1 MRPSGPPCAR
11 VCLRDRRR
19 ERDRAG
25 PTAFPI
31 GPRLA
36 RARRRLRDCTGSVP
50 LMAETPKDDVHMR
63 VKILRRKGTG
73 TVVLVYPSTLDEH
86 RQALETLGRGARPAA
101 GHDGLAMGR
110 TESGPPQGCYVVTTE
125 EQRRQWGLPDLAA
138 CGLARVVNESRAL
151 ELLYEP
157 GDWSAAAGLLADAEA
172 VPASSDAE
180 PDTSGLAVVRELV
193 APGPRV
199 DRVLAA
205 LESGVLPPFVC
216 ETLRRALL
224 ESVESGTQ
232 AVEEALARA
241 AMAVALPWRTLGPVR
256 FNPAHLKQM
265 VDRTHGGLDRV
276 KNQLIEVLAANPQTG
291 GVLTVE
297 APRRGKEMETGS
309 SALVVLP
316 RTCGAAARVP
326 CLVGP
331 PGTGKTSLAVAVAE
345 ALGRNH
351 VRVALDEHHT
361 EQVIRGKEGAAPG
374 RIVRGLREA
383 GVRNPA
389 FILEL
394 LDEVKP
400 EVAGALLDVLD
411 PVVGSAFQD
420 QYLQLRF
427 DLSAALWIMTAAD
440 PKAIP
445 KQMRGRLE
453 VIELPGY
460 TEQEKL
466 AIAEQYLLKRPFEV
480 RVPVPAGC
488 LAPEPAAS
496 PAIVA
501 PDAGSDGPFVV
512 AEREVSSMAE
522 LEALSAGP
530 PFPAAAA
537 WRTAASE
544 GTVRFESEA
553 ILDVIRNTNE
563 AGVAELDA
571 KLAMVCQQVMK
582 HRSPGDAEPE
592 VITPDAVREM
602 LGTGAA
608 DALPPA
614 VREAIARER
623 RRLGDKPDGDAERT
637 NGWIEWLE
645 QLPWTRSNTP
655 PTDLTSVRAALDA
668 GHAGLEHAKARIL
681 EYLAVRRRN
690 PRGTGAVICFSGPPG
705 VGKTSLAQCTAHAL
719 GRGFVKLAC
728 GGLHDETDLRGH
740 NRTWRDAQPGS
751 ILREMRRVGSND
763 PVFVL
768 DEIDK
773 LGPAPAAVLLEVL
786 DPAQNDRFRDAFV
799 ELPFDLSAVLFITT
813 ANEVARIPPALRD
826 RLEIIDL
833 PGYTEA
839 EKIAIAETHLIPA
852 QNRAAGLTAAPVRF
866 TQGACRRIVRD
877 YTHER
882 GIRQLTRCLQT
893 VCRKVALGLETGNAL
908 LVRERITAAQV
919 RAFLGAPA
927 VDPTDGLDRLREQ
940 VDAPGMPDVV
950 RERGR
955 EVLERLAT
963 WPRTDPERARAR
975 EYLRCL
981 ASLPWTKH
989 SAAPLDLARART
1001 VLDAGHAGHEA
1012 VKERLVDYIAVR
1024 LTKPHATAPLLCLVG
1039 PGGVGKTSLARL
1051 LAVALGR
1058 ARAWV
1063 ACGELNGAAVHG
1075 IPSGPPGRIVDELR
1089 RVGVRNPMFVLD
1101 EVDRLDEGS
1110 GAAAALLEAIA
1121 PAPGAAFRDRYVD
1134 LPFDLAE
1141 ALFVATANS
1150 LGSVPAVLRETMT
1163 VIELPGYTDADKG
1176 VIATRHLLPWQLAHH
1191 GLTADQV
1198 QVTEQAMEAVIS
1210 GYTRGAGVWDLADA
1224 LATVCAKVVRRRAEG
1239 DEAPVEVT
1247 PELLAG
1253 MLGPPS
1259 HRKAEIAAR
1268 TGRPGVALGLSLTT
1282 VVGGNVMF
1290 VEVSRM
1296 PGTGALTLTG
1306 GLGEGMQESARV
1318 ALSWVRANAA
1328 RYGIDPRFHRGADM
1342 HVHVQSRAARKDG
1355 ASAGVAMVAAMVSA
1369 LTGRVV
1375 RGDLAMTGE
1384 VTLSGQ
1390 ILPVGGISEKV
1401 LAAHCCGLA
1410 RVILP
1415 RQNRKHVEELG
1426 DDLRCAVA
1434 IDYVTRIDELL
1445 DLAMRPTAA
1454 TSDTRRAITPAG
1466 RMS

>member
-1 MRPSGPPCAR
+1 M
-11 VCLRDRRR
+11 
-19 ERDRAG
+19 
-25 PTAFPI
+25 
-31 GPRLA
+31 
-36 RARRRLRDCTGSVP
+36 
-50 LMAETPKDDVHMR
+50 H
-63 VKILRRKGTG
+63 VKILRRKDTG
-73 TVVLVYPSTLDEH
+73 TVLLVYPSTLDEH

-125 EQRRQWGLPDLAA
+125 EQRRRWGLPDLAA

-157 GDWSAAAGLLADAEA
+157 GAWSAAAELLADAEA
-172 VPASSDAE
+172 VPALSDAE
-180 PDTSGLAVVRELV
+180 PDTSGLAAVRELV

-205 LESGVLPPFVC
+205 LENGLLPPFVC

-224 ESVESGTQ
+224 ESVESGNE

-276 KNQLIEVLAANPQTG
+276 KTQLIEVLAANPQTG

-480 RVPVPAGC
+480 TVPVPAGC

-501 PDAGSDGPFVV
+501 PDAGSDRPAVV

-530 PFPAAAA
+530 PFPAAA

-582 HRSPGDAEPE
+582 RRSPGDAEPE
-592 VITPDAVREM
+592 VITPAAVRQM

-690 PRGTGAVICFSGPPG
+690 PLGTGAVICFSGPPG

-751 ILREMRRVGSND
+751 ILREMRRVGSRD

-833 PGYTEA
+833 TGYAEA

-852 QNRAAGLTAAPVRF
+852 QNRAAGLMATPVRF
-866 TQGACRRIVRD
+866 TRGACRRMIRD
-877 YTHER
+877 YTSER

-940 VDAPGMPDVV
+940 VDAPGIPDVV

-989 SAAPLDLARART
+989 SAAPLDLARARV

-1063 ACGELNGAAVHG
+1063 ACGELNGAAAVHG

-1101 EVDRLDEGS
+1101 EVDRLDGGS

-1198 QVTEQAMEAVIS
+1198 QVAEQAMEAVIS

-1259 HRKAEIAAR
+1259 HRKAEVAAR

-1328 RYGIDPRFHRGADM
+1328 RYGIDPRFHRGADI

>member
-1 MRPSGPPCAR
+1 
-11 VCLRDRRR
+11 
-19 ERDRAG
+19 
-25 PTAFPI
+25 
-31 GPRLA
+31 
-36 RARRRLRDCTGSVP
+36 
-50 LMAETPKDDVHMR
+50 MR

-86 RQALETLGRGARPAA
+86 RPALETLGRGARPAA

-125 EQRRQWGLPDLAA
+125 EQRRRWGLPDLAA

-157 GDWSAAAGLLADAEA
+157 GAWSAAAELLADAEA
-172 VPASSDAE
+172 VPALSDAE
-180 PDTSGLAVVRELV
+180 PDTSGLAAVRELV

-205 LESGVLPPFVC
+205 LENGLLPPFVC

-224 ESVESGTQ
+224 ESVESGNE

-276 KNQLIEVLAANPQTG
+276 KTQLIEVLAANPQTG

-480 RVPVPAGC
+480 TVPVPAGC

-496 PAIVA
+496 PASVA
-501 PDAGSDGPFVV
+501 PDAGSDGPVVV

-571 KLAMVCQQVMK
+571 KLAMVCRQVMK
-582 HRSPGDAEPE
+582 RRSPGDAEPE
-592 VITPDAVREM
+592 VITPAAVRQM

-645 QLPWTRSNTP
+645 QLPWTRSNTA
-655 PTDLTSVRAALDA
+655 PTDLMSVRAALDA

-681 EYLAVRRRN
+681 EHLAVRRRN
-690 PRGTGAVICFSGPPG
+690 PLGTGAVICFSGPPG

-751 ILREMRRVGSND
+751 ILREMRRVGSRD

-833 PGYTEA
+833 TGYAEA

-852 QNRAAGLTAAPVRF
+852 QNRAAGLMATPVRF
-866 TQGACRRIVRD
+866 TRGACRRMIRD
-877 YTHER
+877 YTSER

-940 VDAPGMPDVV
+940 VDAPGIPDVV

-989 SAAPLDLARART
+989 SAAPLDLARARV

-1063 ACGELNGAAVHG
+1063 ACGELNGAAAVHG

-1101 EVDRLDEGS
+1101 EVDRLDGRS

-1198 QVTEQAMEAVIS
+1198 QVAEEAMEAVIS

-1224 LATVCAKVVRRRAEG
+1224 LATVCAKVLRRRAEG

-1253 MLGPPS
+1253 TLGPPS

-1296 PGTGALTLTG
+1296 PGTGTLTLTG

-1415 RQNRKHVEELG
+1415 LQNRKHVEELG

-1434 IDYVTRIDELL
+1434 IDYVTRIDDLL

>member
-1 MRPSGPPCAR
+1 
-11 VCLRDRRR
+11 
-19 ERDRAG
+19 
-25 PTAFPI
+25 
-31 GPRLA
+31 
-36 RARRRLRDCTGSVP
+36 
-50 LMAETPKDDVHMR
+50 MR

-86 RQALETLGRGARPAA
+86 RPALETLGRGARPAA
-101 GHDGLAMGR
+101 GHDDLAMKR
-110 TESGPPQGCYVVTTE
+110 TGSGPPQSCYVVTTE
-125 EQRRQWGLPDLAA
+125 EQRRRWGLPDLAA
-138 CGLARVVNESRAL
+138 RGLARVVTESQAL
-151 ELLYEP
+151 DLLDEP
-157 GDWSAAAGLLADAEA
+157 GAWSAATELPADPEA
-172 VPASSDAE
+172 VAAPSDAE
-180 PDTSGLAVVRELV
+180 RDTSGLAAVRELV

-205 LESGVLPPFVC
+205 LESGVLPRLVC
-216 ETLRRALL
+216 DTLRRALL
-224 ESVESGTQ
+224 QSVESGKE

-256 FNPAHLKQM
+256 FDPAHLKQAL
-265 VDRTHGGLDRV
+265 DRTHGGLDRV
-276 KNQLIEVLAANPQTG
+276 KTQLIEVLAASPQTR

-297 APRRGKEMETGS
+297 APRRGEDVETAS

-316 RTCGAAARVP
+316 RTCGTATRVP

-331 PGTGKTSLAVAVAE
+331 EGTGKTSLAVAVAE
-345 ALGRNH
+345 ALGCAH

-361 EQVIRGKEGAAPG
+361 EQVIRGKEGVAPG
-374 RIVRGLREA
+374 RIVRGLRKA

-400 EVAGALLDVLD
+400 EVAGALLDVLE

-420 QYLQLRF
+420 RYLQLRF
-427 DLSAALWIMTAAD
+427 DLSSVLWIVTAAD

-445 KQMRGRLE
+445 EQMRTRLE
-453 VIELPGY
+453 VIELSGY

-466 AIAEQYLLKRPFEV
+466 HIAEQYLLKRAFEV
-480 RVPVPAGC
+480 TMPVSAGC
-488 LAPEPAAS
+488 LALESAAS
-496 PAIVA
+496 SSIVA
-501 PDAGSDGPFVV
+501 PDTDPAGPIVV

-530 PFPAAAA
+530 PFPAADA
-537 WRTAASE
+537 WRMGASE
-544 GTVRFESEA
+544 GAVRFEPEA
-553 ILDVIRNTNE
+553 IRQVIRDHTDE
-563 AGVAELDA
+563 AGVTQLTA
-571 KLAMVCQQVMK
+571 KLAMLCRQAMK
-582 HRSPGDAEPE
+582 RRPPGDDAGPE
-592 VITPDAVREM
+592 VITPDVVRDV
-602 LGTGAA
+602 LGEGTI
-608 DALPPA
+608 DALPAA
-614 VREAIARER
+614 VCAAIARER
-623 RRLGDKPDGDAERT
+623 QRVADKSDGDAKPT
-637 NGWIEWLE
+637 NNWIDWLE
-645 QLPWTRSNTP
+645 QLPWTRSNTA

-668 GHAGLEHAKARIL
+668 GHAGLGHAKARIL

-690 PRGTGAVICFSGPPG
+690 PLGTGAVICFSGPPG

-751 ILREMRRVGSND
+751 ILREMRRVGSRD

-773 LGPAPAAVLLEVL
+773 LGPAPAAILLEVL
-786 DPAQNDRFRDAFV
+786 DPEQNHSFRDAFI
-799 ELPFDLSAVLFITT
+799 ELPFDLGAVLFITT

-826 RLEIIDL
+826 RLEIIGL

-866 TQGACRRIVRD
+866 TRGACRRMIRD
-877 YTHER
+877 YTSER

-908 LVRERITAAQV
+908 LVCERITATQV

-927 VDPTDGLDRLREQ
+927 VNPTDGLDRLREQ
-940 VDAPGMPDVV
+940 ADAPGMPDVV

-963 WPRTDPERARAR
+963 WPRTDPEHAKQR
-975 EYLRCL
+975 EYLRRL

-989 SAAPLDLARART
+989 TAAPLDLARART
-1001 VLDAGHAGHEA
+1001 VLDAGHAGHGG

-1024 LTKPHATAPLLCLVG
+1024 LTKPDATAPLLCLLG
-1039 PGGVGKTSLARL
+1039 PVGVGKTSLARL
-1051 LAVALGR
+1051 LAAALER
-1058 ARAWV
+1058 SRAWV
-1063 ACGELNGAAVHG
+1063 PCGELNGPAAVYG
-1075 IPSGPPGRIVDELR
+1075 TPSGSPGRIVEELR
-1089 RVGVRNPMFVLD
+1089 RVGVRNPVFVLD

-1110 GAAAALLEAIA
+1110 GTAAALLEAIA

-1134 LPFDLAE
+1134 VPFDLSE
-1141 ALFVATANS
+1141 SLFVATANS

-1163 VIELPGYTDADKG
+1163 VIELPGYTDADKR
-1176 VIATRHLLPWQLAHH
+1176 VIAREHLLPWQLACH

-1198 QVTEQAMEAVIS
+1198 RVTDEAIEAMIR
-1210 GYTRGAGVWDLADA
+1210 GYTRNAGVWDLADA

-1239 DEAPVEVT
+1239 DEAPVEVA
-1247 PELLAG
+1247 PETLAG

-1259 HRKAEIAAR
+1259 SRKTEVAAR
-1268 TGRPGVALGLSLTT
+1268 TGRTGVVLGLSLGTM
-1282 VVGGNVMF
+1282 VGGDILF

-1306 GLGEGMQESARV
+1306 GLGEVMQESARV
-1318 ALSWVRANAA
+1318 ALSWLRANAA
-1328 RYGIDPRFHRGADM
+1328 RYGIDPGFHRGADI
-1342 HVHVQSRAARKDG
+1342 HVHVQSGALRKDG

-1384 VTLSGQ
+1384 ITLAGQ
-1390 ILPVGGISEKV
+1390 VLPVAGIREKV
-1401 LAAHCCGLA
+1401 LAAHRCGLA

-1415 RQNRKHVEELG
+1415 SQNRKHVDEELG
-1426 DDLRCAVA
+1426 DSLRCAVT
-1434 IDYVTRIDELL
+1434 IEYVTRIHELL
-1445 DLAMRPTAA
+1445 DLSLRPAA
-1454 TSDTRRAITPAG
+1454 AAGEAVAVTPAG
-1466 RMS
+1466 RVS